1 MDMHE
6 KDQCHSLKSEDN
18 LEYSNPG
25 NSSFLLPNNPSIRL
39 VSANSSVVI
48 SQANQSGSFSSS
60 SIPMDDPFSIGFWN
74 QSTKP
79 TDLDLCKNNS
89 PECSNPVNG
98 KSSLNVEWNSSDSF
112 SIGGT
117 LLQAANLSH
126 FPADKAFA
134 RRAAG
139 LSCFSNSRID
149 GMMNPFTLAQSTSLS
164 VNATLDDESG
174 AQIEKNK
181 EHKNNFD
188 GVAVSS
194 DHPSSCI
201 ALGAVKRKRNNED
214 MPLDQAQ
221 AASHVSREMEENLEF
236 EQNAEPNSPS
246 VTTDK
251 PRGKQIKDSNESLK
265 DEFIHIRARR
275 GQATNSHSLAERVR
289 REKINERMKLL
300 QDLVPGC
307 SKVTGKAVML
317 DEIINYVQSL
327 QQQVEFLS
335 MKLSAINPRL
345 GIDID
350 SVLSKYLLQ
359 SYNGTSGAIA
369 FPSSSV
375 HPQVHTSQQGL
386 VQPGLQDMANPP
398 DSLGRSMNTQMAAV
412 HEYKKSKMQVSN
424 SWEEGLQGVM
434 QMAYSNNVNLNGH
447 GLQQ

>member
-25 NSSFLLPNNPSIRL
+25 NSSFLLPNNPSIRS
-39 VSANSSVVI
+39 VSGNSSVTI
-48 SQANQSGSFSSS
+48 GQANQSGPFSSS

-74 QSTKP
+74 QSAKP

-89 PECSNPVNG
+89 PACSNPVNG
-98 KSSLNVEWNSSDSF
+98 NSSLNVEWNSSDSF

-134 RRAAG
+134 GRAAR
-139 LSCFSNSRID
+139 LSCFTNSSID
-149 GMMNPFTLAQSTSLS
+149 GMMSPFSLAQSASLCA
-164 VNATLDDESG
+164 NATLGDESG

-188 GVAVSS
+188 GVVVSS

-221 AASHVSREMEENLEF
+221 EASHVSREMEENLEF

-246 VTTDK
+246 VVTDK

-335 MKLSAINPRL
+335 MKLAAINPRL

-359 SYNGTSGAIA
+359 SYNGTSGAMA

-375 HPQVHTSQQGL
+375 HPPVHTSQQGL
-386 VQPGLQDMANPP
+386 VQPGLQAMANPP
-398 DSLGRSMNTQMAAV
+398 DSLGRSMNIQLAAV
-412 HEYKKSKMQVSN
+412 HEYKESKMQVSN

-434 QMAYSNNVNLNGH
+434 QMAYSNNVNLNAR
-447 GLQQ
+447 GL